1 MASTL
6 AGVAFSNAGV
16 GLVHAMAHPLGGRF
30 DVPHGVA
37 NAILLPSVMQFNLI
51 ARLEKFGQV
60 AQAMGE
66 KVEGLSTVEAGEKA
80 VEAISRLSADIGIPG
95 RLSEVK
101 VKEEGIPQLAED
113 TMNMKRAMGANP
125 RVAKQEEVEKL
136 FRETF

>member
-1 MASTL
+1 L
-6 AGVAFSNAGV
+6 
-16 GLVHAMAHPLGGRF
+16 
-30 DVPHGVA
+30 
-37 NAILLPSVMQFNLI
+37 
-51 ARLEKFGQV
+51 
-60 AQAMGE
+60 GE
-66 KVEGLSTVEAGEKA
+66 KLEGLSAVEAGEKA